1 MNLLNTSLLR
11 RAVWLGI
18 GLSGLFSQADAAL
31 FERTSADLQKEVR
44 AAGQDGKQLAIFLT
58 LADCP
63 NCLEMERTVHTNGA
77 LEQAFSR
84 QFRSVRLDISDA
96 APLIAPS
103 GKSSSAADLARS
115 LHALATPS
123 FAFFDQDGQVLYRYT
138 GTLDVAGLRSLGRYV
153 AKAEYEKRPFVPPRR
168 AAGAKPAR
176 HTPAPDIAHAS
187 HAGHIVQP

>member
-1 MNLLNTSLLR
+1 MNIFNTSLLR

-31 FERTSADLQKEVR
+31 FERSSADLQKEVR
-44 AAGQDGKQLAIFLT
+44 AAGHDGKQLAIFLT

-96 APLIAPS
+96 SPLIAPS
-103 GKSSSAADLARS
+103 GKSSTAADFARS
-115 LHALATPS
+115 LHAVATPS
-123 FAFFDQDGQVLYRYT
+123 FAFFDQDGQVLYHYT
-138 GTLDVAGLRSLGRYV
+138 GTLDAAGLRSLGRYV
-153 AKAEYEKRPFVPPRR
+153 AREVYEKRPFVPPRR
-168 AAGAKPAR
+168 AAPKPAPPM
-176 HTPAPDIAHAS
+176 PASAIAHAS

>member
-11 RAVWLGI
+11 RAVWLGV
-18 GLSGLFSQADAAL
+18 GLFALFSQADAAL

-96 APLIAPS
+96 SPLTAPS
-103 GKSSSAADLARS
+103 GKSSTAFDLARS
-115 LHALATPS
+115 LHAVATPS
-123 FAFFDQDGQVLYRYT
+123 FAFFGKDGQVLYRYT
-138 GTLDVAGLRSLGRYV
+138 GTLDAAGLRSLGRYV
-153 AKAEYEKRPFVPPRR
+153 AREEYERRPFVPPRR
-168 AAGAKPAR
+168 VAGAKPAR
-176 HTPAPDIAHAS
+176 QTPASDIAHAS